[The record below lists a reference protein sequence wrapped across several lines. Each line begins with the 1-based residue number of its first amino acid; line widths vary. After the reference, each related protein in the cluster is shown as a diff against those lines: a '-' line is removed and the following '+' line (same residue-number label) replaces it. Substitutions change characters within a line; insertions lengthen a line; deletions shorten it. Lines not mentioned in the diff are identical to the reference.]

1 MNSII
6 KINIGQHQL
15 KAEIFDTPTGRAIL
29 AVLPFEA
36 RANTWGDE
44 IYFGVNAKADLEA
57 DAIDVVA
64 VGDLAY
70 WPSMPAFCI
79 FFGPTP
85 VSHSDEPRAA
95 SAVNVFGKLIDPDL
109 VELRSIRD
117 RANIHVSNQS

>member
-1 MNSII
+1 MSTNITISIQ
-6 KINIGQHQL
+6 QHQL

-29 AVLPFEA
+29 ESLPFEA
-36 RANTWGDE
+36 QAATWGDE
-44 IYFGVNAKADLEA
+44 IYFGVNASADLES

-64 VGDLAY
+64 IGDLAY

-85 VSHSDEPRAA
+85 VSHGSEPRAA

-109 VELRSIRD
+109 VLLRGISDGAKI
-117 RANIHVSNQS
+117 ALSL